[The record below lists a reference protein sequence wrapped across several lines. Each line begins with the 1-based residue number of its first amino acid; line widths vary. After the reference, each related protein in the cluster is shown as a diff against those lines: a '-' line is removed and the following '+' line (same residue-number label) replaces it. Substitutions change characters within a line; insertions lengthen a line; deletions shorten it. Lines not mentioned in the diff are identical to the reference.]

1 MTSYHDF
8 PLNFMNSTVGADN
21 NIIIYSKFHTINYTK
36 IDIEFLEPTQNNHDI
51 GLTFDTTINQK
62 SI

>member
-1 MTSYHDF
+1 
-8 PLNFMNSTVGADN
+8 MNSTVGADN